1 MLLRGDCPAAPAAP
15 SFAPALFGGRGLFRM
30 SLSVEVEEEG
40 VMLGELWLA
49 APLLGDA
56 VPSFESFFLEDLLE
70 SFPRES
76 CSRAGVSVRPTFRI
90 GGREGG

>member
-1 MLLRGDCPAAPAAP
+1 
-15 SFAPALFGGRGLFRM
+15 M

-70 SFPRES
+70 SFPRERTLWLKRFIFEDK
-76 CSRAGVSVRPTFRI
+76 CFSVQPPR
-90 GGREGG
+90 

>member
-1 MLLRGDCPAAPAAP
+1 
-15 SFAPALFGGRGLFRM
+15 M

-40 VMLGELWLA
+40 VIVGEFWFA
-49 APLLGDA
+49 EPLLGDA

-76 CSRAGVSVRPTFRI
+76 CSRAGVSVRPICRL
-90 GGREGG
+90 GGGCILRAV

>member
-1 MLLRGDCPAAPAAP
+1 
-15 SFAPALFGGRGLFRM
+15 M

-76 CSRAGVSVRPTFRI
+76 CSRAGISVRPTFRL
-90 GGREGG
+90 GGRGWGCMLLGAHPGVTAI